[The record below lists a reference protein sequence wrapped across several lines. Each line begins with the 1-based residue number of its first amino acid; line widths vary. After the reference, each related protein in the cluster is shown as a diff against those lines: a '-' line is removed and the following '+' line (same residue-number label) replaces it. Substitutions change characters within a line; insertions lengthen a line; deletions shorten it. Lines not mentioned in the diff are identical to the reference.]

1 MERSIILGKKH
12 HSWKEASSLKRII
25 FLREKHHPWREASF
39 LERSIFFKK
48 DHLSFIKEMIIKE
61 AMGRS

>member
-1 MERSIILGKKH
+1 MCRHCPHKKKERRKV
-12 HSWKEASSLKRII
+12 KEINSFAEPSS
-25 FLREKHHPWREASF
+25 

-61 AMGRS
+61 TMGRS

>member
-1 MERSIILGKKH
+1 LERSIFLKKDH
-12 HSWKEASSLKRII
+12 LSWK
-25 FLREKHHPWREASF
+25 EASF

-48 DHLSFIKEMIIKE
+48 DHLSFIKEIIIKE